1 MSLRYK
7 IFSTCTVE
15 VDKDSVNNPDCH
27 SPHVHCL
34 IAIPIHIHN
43 CEYDTHGTEKI
54 HNFSQCSQII
64 FLCHCFSVLKLYLD
78 NTIKGFALFASFS
91 FCVVL
96 YQMQPPVPHLKDTS
110 SSHEPKTAAILI
122 EQARTMIFLF
132 RHCAIFLRDGKR
144 YWLLILVR

>member
-64 FLCHCFSVLKLYLD
+64 FLCHCFSILKLYFDFIFLCHCFSVLKLYLD

-96 YQMQPPVPHLKDTS
+96 YQMQPPVPHLKD
-110 SSHEPKTAAILI
+110 
-122 EQARTMIFLF
+122 
-132 RHCAIFLRDGKR
+132 
-144 YWLLILVR
+144 LLQP